1 MLNREAQASAS
12 FKHVLNSIFAIGNA
26 GRAQSKGVSLMLVR
40 MLVGTILLF
49 CGLSEGFGGVLPTP
63 EVLQSAGFAPS
74 LETVALL
81 MAGTSLCLGLF
92 TRIMLL
98 ASTVCFGI
106 VFGEGIAAGKFMQ
119 TAALMF
125 ALSLVFA
132 VKGPGRLSM
141 DALIRRSLMKIE
153 VEVRNTDE
161 IRQAI
166 AAGVDRIMLDN
177 FTPERTREA
186 VELIRREAPGVEIES
201 SGGITFDT
209 LRQYGETGV
218 DFISVGALTHSVKG
232 LDLSFKHC

>member
-1 MLNREAQASAS
+1 MTHASVISIDPGKSTLGDLNPAATARTLRYRVLNREAQASAS

-63 EVLQSAGFAPS
+63 EVLQSAGFVPS

-81 MAGTSLCLGLF
+81 MTGTSLCLGLF

-98 ASTVCFGI
+98 ASAVCFGI
-106 VFGEGIAAGKFMQ
+106 VFGEGIAACEFMQ

-141 DALIRRSLMKIE
+141 DALIRRSLYSAH
-153 VEVRNTDE
+153 RN
-161 IRQAI
+161 RARRR
-166 AAGVDRIMLDN
+166 AARRLSYEAFRYQN
-177 FTPERTREA
+177 F
-186 VELIRREAPGVEIES
+186 
-201 SGGITFDT
+201 
-209 LRQYGETGV
+209 
-218 DFISVGALTHSVKG
+218 
-232 LDLSFKHC
+232 